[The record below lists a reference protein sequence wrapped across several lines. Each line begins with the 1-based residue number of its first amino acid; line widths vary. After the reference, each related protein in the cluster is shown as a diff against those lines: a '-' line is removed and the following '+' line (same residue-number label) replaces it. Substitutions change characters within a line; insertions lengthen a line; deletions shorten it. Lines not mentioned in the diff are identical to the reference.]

1 MHRVLSVWV
10 GLDQDECT
18 KDLHFF
24 TNDLDNLNRD
34 KEQQLYEVYDEVLTR
49 STVFYSTVM

>member
-24 TNDLDNLNRD
+24 TNDLDNLNQD
-34 KEQQLYEVYDEVLTR
+34 KEQQLYEVYVEVLTR